1 MNGAASALEVVHR
14 IPGRLRVKLP
24 TSAQTE
30 GLGDALSV
38 VPGVTSAVWSPLTR
52 GLLVQYDRER
62 GNEAA
67 IVDAIAEHAQVDVA
81 PVAQPDANGHR
92 PTVTGAVI
100 SLFSEVDSRV
110 TRASG
115 GAFGLGVLVPAALT
129 LWAARELL
137 RGRAAPLAWS
147 SALWYAHGLF
157 RDYAF
162 PGRED

>member
-1 MNGAASALEVVHR
+1 MTAAAPVLDVVHR
-14 IPGRLRVKLP
+14 IPGRLRVRLP
-24 TSAQTE
+24 SDAHTD
-30 GLGDALSV
+30 GLGDVVGAL
-38 VPGVTSAVWSPLTR
+38 PGVTSAVWSPVTR
-52 GLLVQYDRER
+52 GLLVRYDAQRADEQ
-62 GNEAA
+62 A
-67 IVDAIAEHAQVDVA
+67 IIDAIAEQAQVDVA
-81 PVAQPDANGHR
+81 PPAQPESNGVR

-100 SLFSEVDSRV
+100 SLFGDVDARV
-110 TRASG
+110 TRVSG
-115 GAFGLGVLVPAALT
+115 GALTLGMLVPAVLT